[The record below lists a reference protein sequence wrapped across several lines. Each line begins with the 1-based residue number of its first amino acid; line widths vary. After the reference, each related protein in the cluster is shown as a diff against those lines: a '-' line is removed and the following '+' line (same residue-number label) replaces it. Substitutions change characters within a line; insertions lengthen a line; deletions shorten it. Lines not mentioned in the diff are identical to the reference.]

1 MIISKLLYQRCV
13 EGGRYN
19 WQKIKEKRSIWN
31 QAKPLK
37 KEIGKEAYWAKNAIG
52 TFQKEAQGAPMDI
65 SILPI
70 DCVNRCPSGHLLH
83 RLGLR
88 RNPFILLA
96 FHENAF
102 LLADLRSATC
112 TRQESWKGLIYG
124 FDGVLIWDLYEDVT
138 EKSLGLIYR
147 KKSVLTGGGGANDG
161 GY

>member
-1 MIISKLLYQRCV
+1 
-13 EGGRYN
+13 
-19 WQKIKEKRSIWN
+19 
-31 QAKPLK
+31 
-37 KEIGKEAYWAKNAIG
+37 
-52 TFQKEAQGAPMDI
+52 
-65 SILPI
+65 
-70 DCVNRCPSGHLLH
+70 
-83 RLGLR
+83 
-88 RNPFILLA
+88 LA
-96 FHENAF
+96 FHKNAF